1 MPQPTKLDR
10 LRDERTAAFHAMTL
24 ASQAQ
29 REAIAAL
36 PETAA
41 LTAAR
46 DALERA
52 QVAFLREHEASNRR
66 KHRAEVSY
74 EVREI
79 DSYGDAFNCWA
90 FPTKREA
97 MACARAMVKRLCEGH
112 ANAVERVC
120 DGEYATVWTGG
131 SAEAI
136 AAWRGEFD
144 DDYGDN

>member
-10 LRDERTAAFHAMTL
+10 LREQRTAAVNAMAL
-24 ASQAQ
+24 AAEAQ
-29 REAIAAL
+29 RKAIEAL

-41 LTAAR
+41 LSAAR

-52 QVAFLREHEASNRR
+52 QVAFRREHVASNRR
-66 KHRAEVSY
+66 KYRAEVQY

-79 DSYGDAFNCWA
+79 DSYGDALDCWS
-90 FPTKREA
+90 FPTKSEA
-97 MACARAMVKRLCEGH
+97 MGFARALVERMREGY
-112 ANAVERVC
+112 AAAVERVC

-136 AAWRGEFD
+136 AAWNGEFD

>member
-1 MPQPTKLDR
+1 MPQPTKLAR

-52 QVAFLREHEASNRR
+52 QVAFLREHEVSNRR
-66 KHRAEVSY
+66 KFRSNRDEVQY

-90 FPTKREA
+90 FPTKGEA
-97 MACARAMVKRLCEGH
+97 MACARALAKRLCEGH
-112 ANAVERVC
+112 ATAVERVC
-120 DGEYATVWTGG
+120 DGDYVTVWTGG
-131 SAEAI
+131 SPDAI
-136 AAWRGEFD
+136 SKWC
-144 DDYGDN
+144 GD

>member
-1 MPQPTKLDR
+1 MPQQTKLDR
-10 LRDERTAAFHAMTL
+10 LREQRTAAVNAMAL
-24 ASQAQ
+24 AAEAQ
-29 REAIAAL
+29 RKAIAAL

-52 QVAFLREHEASNRR
+52 QVAFGREHEASTRR
-66 KHRAEVSY
+66 KFRAGLQY

-112 ANAVERVC
+112 ATAVERVC

-136 AAWRGEFD
+136 AAWNGEFD